1 MNKEVI
7 IKSVRAILEA
17 IGEDP
22 EREGLVRT
30 PERVANMYVELFSG
44 MGVDPEKV
52 INVQFNEP
60 HEEMIIVKDIPF
72 SSMCEHHMIPFIGKA
87 HIVYIPQ
94 DNKITGLSKLIRL
107 VDLYS
112 KRLQL
117 QERLT
122 TQVADSLMKTL
133 NPLGVVV
140 VIEAEHMCMSI
151 RGVKKPGS
159 KTITSAV
166 RGIFH
171 NDIAARSEALSLI
184 REY

>member
-1 MNKEVI
+1 MNRDAI
-7 IKSVRAILEA
+7 IKSVRTILEA
-17 IGEDP
+17 IGENP
-22 EREGLVRT
+22 EREGLAGT
-30 PERVANMYVELFSG
+30 PERIANMYEELFAG
-44 MGVDPEKV
+44 IGIDPEEV

-60 HEEMIIVKDIPF
+60 HDEMVIVKDIPF
-72 SSMCEHHMIPFIGKA
+72 SSICEHHMIPFIGKA

-94 DNKITGLSKLIRL
+94 DNKITGLSKLVRL
-107 VDLYS
+107 VELYS

-133 NPLGVVV
+133 NPMGVVV

-184 REY
+184 RAY